1 MGLATLIFGVV
12 LFVGMIFLMMYEI
25 NKDVEKML
33 KD

>member
-12 LFVGMIFLMMYEI
+12 LFVGMISLMMYEI
-25 NKDVEKML
+25 NKDVEKIL